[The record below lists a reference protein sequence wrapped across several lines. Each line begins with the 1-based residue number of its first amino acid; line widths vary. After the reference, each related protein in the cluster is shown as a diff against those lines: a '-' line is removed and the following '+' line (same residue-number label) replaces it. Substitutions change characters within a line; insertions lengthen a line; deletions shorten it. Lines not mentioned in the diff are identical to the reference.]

1 MALLRALSTTKG
13 RRGGYDKLLDET
25 NDDSNTCVG
34 NQQTPVLKRVM
45 SVPER
50 VLFGS
55 SSRKI
60 KTTSSSYSSSSPWE
74 RNFQA
79 NNNNNNNNNKSKKKQ
94 ETKKEGKVHPVFGL
108 FDGRSWSKRKF
119 TTNPDFSRYIDYLK
133 VSGIVVGIVVRIAIR
148 SNDSIIL

>member
-1 MALLRALSTTKG
+1 MGLLRALSTTKG

-25 NDDSNTCVG
+25 NEDSNPCVG

-45 SVPER
+45 SVPAK

-60 KTTSSSYSSSSPWE
+60 KTTTSSSYSSSSSWE

-79 NNNNNNNNNKSKKKQ
+79 NTNNNNNCNSKSKKQQ
-94 ETKKEGKVHPVFGL
+94 EMKKGGKVHPVFGL

-119 TTNPDFSRYIDYLK
+119 TANPEFSRYIDYLK
-133 VSGIVVGIVVRIAIR
+133 EGGVGGVRAAEQGR
-148 SNDSIIL
+148 S